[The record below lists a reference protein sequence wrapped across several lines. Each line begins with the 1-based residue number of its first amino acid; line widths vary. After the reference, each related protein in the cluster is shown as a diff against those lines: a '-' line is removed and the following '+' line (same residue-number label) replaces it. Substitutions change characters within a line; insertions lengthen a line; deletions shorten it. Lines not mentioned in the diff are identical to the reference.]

1 MIDCFTYLWR
11 FLQSIGWIVI
21 VAFCVGIVYLC
32 MFPLSN
38 ALAILIIGNTYC
50 PNWVWGVC
58 GVRTF
63 SSNYTLVQEVSTVSG
78 LVGFSLSFGIIVSL
92 AMIGIA
98 PMLFTTSWENRRKF
112 LSTYTRYF
120 VLVAWIICMIPVA
133 LKTGPMFGTR
143 FVPICKNYTD
153 YAPFVIGDWYYDVGD
168 GDDGGSTRKKI
179 DIASCEKF
187 QSFGYGKGAFYNPS
201 LPGDIDGCTRC
212 TNIGFWSVY
221 LTSIIVPVLLYLF
234 IMGLIICIV
243 KCREYQTRN
252 VIPAP
257 YRFSIVNNEFEE

>member
-1 MIDCFTYLWR
+1 MIDCFTYFWR
-11 FLQSIGWIVI
+11 FLLSIGWLLI
-21 VAFCVGIVYLC
+21 VAVCIGIVYLC

-38 ALAILIIGNTYC
+38 ALAILIIGNSYC
-50 PNWVWGVC
+50 SHWVWGVC

-63 SSNYTLVQEVSTVSG
+63 SSNYTLVQEVTTVSG
-78 LVGFSLSFGIIVSL
+78 LVGFSLSFGIVFSL
-92 AMIGIA
+92 AMIGIS
-98 PMLFTTSWENRRKF
+98 PCLFATSWDSRRRF
-112 LSTYTRYF
+112 LSVYTKYF

-133 LKTGPMFGTR
+133 LKTGPMVATR

-168 GDDGGSTRKKI
+168 DSVTVKKI

-187 QSFGYGKGAFYNPS
+187 QSFGLGKGAFYNPS
-201 LPGDIDGCTRC
+201 LPGDVDGCTRC

-221 LTSIIVPVLLYLF
+221 LISIIVPVMLYLL
-234 IMGLIICIV
+234 IMGLLITII
-243 KCREYQTRN
+243 KCKEYRTRN
-252 VIPAP
+252 IIPAP